1 MNHSRTSK
9 KSHHR
14 GARKILLASLVVAA
28 LACGTTAYANDTPA
42 SGTETDTLV
51 NQIVRNYDH
60 PDRDLVINW
69 DERSNTLLK
78 DGSAIR
84 NGTVNAR
91 NITIDA
97 NFGGNQWTDKGI
109 ISEGTTHVTAS
120 EDINVKAHDD
130 AVYTQSSGTITI
142 DGFKNLN
149 VTSTGSGYGL
159 VDNGNGITVNGGED
173 STVTITTSSQTKAA
187 IGNSILSRMVDA
199 FPPITNRYA
208 VGTGITINAGRKISL
223 HSDYTSIFAGIGK
236 NGTFNVNLNAPTVE
250 IKGMIETLRGGTV
263 TINPDIEG
271 VVTISA
277 GQGKGASANS
287 ILASGKGSNVSIN
300 KNHAG
305 LVQITGDVQANTGAS
320 IDLNMAGNGSF
331 LNGNLKTDVSSGS
344 SYKANDNASITA
356 RFTGTNAQM
365 TGDIQTVTDH
375 STITADFSGEN
386 GTLTGDVKAAG
397 LAPTKSYSG
406 WKRASGTTLNLN
418 MTGAHTSQKGNLVA
432 DGSNTLNANYTGTGS
447 SLKGNANNTGI
458 MNLTFD
464 NQSQMTG
471 DITNGH
477 AYYDD
482 GTFSDG
488 QLKADFNNGSRWTG
502 NLNHYTGSSTV
513 NLTNGSLWTGDLT
526 NTSGTTAVNL
536 DGSIWEGAANGDGD
550 LGTRDITL
558 TNGSLWSLSADSM
571 VNSVN
576 LDRGSVIS
584 LAGPAHTLETMS
596 LGGSGGTFL
605 MDLNYQGDDVNTYRE
620 GDSSDYIVAH
630 GGNGSTY
637 GVALSGDSNVNGMTE
652 GSKLYFATTAADS
665 SAFRLDQDVEVRNFN
680 KIYNKNLSVLKDTG
694 NLSVKK
700 DTDTTDS
707 DFKGADNWY
716 LTPDASKGHDG
727 DTINP
732 NGTVP
737 GAVAN
742 AAFAL
747 WRDDD
752 TLLKR
757 LGELRNDSGD
767 DGIWARMVNKHLERD
782 GRHSFEGNYKTIQVG
797 YDKKKDTENNGSWY
811 YGGAISHLWGDTNY
825 TDGHGSQK
833 ETDLSLYG
841 TNIRPHGHYLDL
853 IARVGRIDS
862 DYTTSYGDH
871 GKFEN
876 WGMSFGAE
884 YGRQKALGGGWS
896 IEPQAQ
902 LTYHYLWG
910 DDYTTRNGAKVSQDN
925 ADSLVGRLGF
935 LLSREFNAGTDHA
948 GRVYLKASILH
959 DFLGDTTSTIVDDI
973 HYRDD
978 DDLGDTWYI
987 AGIGTDINLGKNT
1000 RFYFDAERNFNA
1012 DVKMKYRFNAGLRF
1026 GF

>member
-9 KSHHR
+9 RTHHR
-14 GARKILLASLVVAA
+14 GARRILLASLAVAA
-28 LACGTTAYANDTPA
+28 LACGTTAYATYDPA
-42 SGTETDTLV
+42 TNTDTLT
-51 NQIVRNYDH
+51 NQMVSPTRGNTAAGDFKTYDY
-60 PDRDLVINW
+60 PDRNLVINW
-69 DERSNTLLK
+69 TNNSRG
-78 DGSAIR
+78 DGAPIR
-84 NGTVNAR
+84 DATVNAK
-91 NITIDA
+91 NITINAD
-97 NFGGNQWTDKGI
+97 FSGNQWTDKGI
-109 ISEGTTHVTAS
+109 ISDGTSHVTAGG
-120 EDINVKAHDD
+120 DINIKTHNDG
-130 AVYTQSSGTITI
+130 VYTEGTGSTTI
-142 DGFKNLN
+142 DGFKNLAIEA
-149 VTSTGSGYGL
+149 TGKDKKYYFILFAGYTGGYGL
-159 VDNGNGITVNGGED
+159 VDNANGITVTGEEN
-173 STVTITTSSQTKAA
+173 STVNISTAA
-187 IGNSILSRMVDA
+187 SIQAAVGNSVASSKL
-199 FPPITNRYA
+199 
-208 VGTGITINAGRKISL
+208 GTGITISAGQINI
-223 HSDYTSIFAGIGK
+223 TSPYKAIFAGPGK
-236 NGTFNVNLNAPTVE
+236 NGDFAVKMNANTVD
-250 IKGMIETLRGGTV
+250 IKGLVNASNGGTV
-263 TINPDIEG
+263 SINPDTEG
-271 VVTISA
+271 TVTLTA
-277 GQGKGASANS
+277 GEGGYEKVTASTNS
-287 ILASGKGSNVSIN
+287 IESSGKGSKVSIN
-300 KNHAG
+300 ENKG
-305 LVQITGDVQANTGAS
+305 GKVKITGDVLAS
-320 IDLNMAGNGSF
+320 NKGSVSIHGTSADSSIQGNLLASEGGTIDLKLTGDNSY
-331 LNGNLKTDVSSGS
+331 LKGNLTTEASTGDTATSTINAGFSGS
-344 SYKANDNASITA
+344 NT
-356 RFTGTNAQM
+356 
-365 TGDIQTVTDH
+365 
-375 STITADFSGEN
+375 
-386 GTLTGDVKAAG
+386 TLTGDADNAG
-397 LAPTKSYSG
+397 SMG
-406 WKRASGTTLNLN
+406 
-418 MTGAHTSQKGNLVA
+418 
-432 DGSNTLNANYTGTGS
+432 
-447 SLKGNANNTGI
+447 
-458 MNLTFD
+458 LTFD
-464 NQSQMTG
+464 N
-471 DITNGH
+471 
-477 AYYDD
+477 
-482 GTFSDG
+482 
-488 QLKADFNNGSRWTG
+488 GSSWTG
-502 NLNHYTGSSTV
+502 NLNNTSGTSTV
-513 NLTNGSLWTGDLT
+513 GLSNGSRWTGDLT
-526 NTSGTTAVNL
+526 NTSGTTTVNL
-536 DGSIWEGAANGDGD
+536 DGSIWEGAATGDGY
-550 LGTRDITL
+550 ITL

-571 VNSVN
+571 ANSVN
-576 LDRGSVIS
+576 LDSNSVIS
-584 LAGPAHTLETMS
+584 LTGAARKLETQS

-605 MDLNYQGDDVNTYRE
+605 MDLNYQDDDIATYRG

-637 GVALSGDSNVNGMTE
+637 GLALSGDSNVNGMTE

-665 SAFRLDQDVEVRNFN
+665 SAFRLDQDVEVQNFN

-700 DTDTTDS
+700 ETDTTDS

-737 GAVAN
+737 GSAVN
-742 AAFAL
+742 TAFAL

-752 TLLKR
+752 TLSKR
-757 LGELRNDSGD
+757 LGELRYSQQD

-811 YGGAISHLWGDTNY
+811 YGGAISHLWGDTDY

-853 IARVGRIDS
+853 VARVGRIDS

-871 GKFEN
+871 GSFEN

-910 DDYTTRNGAKVSQDN
+910 DDYTTRNGAKVNQDN

>member
-14 GARKILLASLVVAA
+14 GARRILLASLTVAA

-42 SGTETDTLV
+42 SGTETDTLT
-51 NQIVRNYDH
+51 NRTISAHPAFPFQEGDLSAYEHADRN
-60 PDRDLVINW
+60 LVINW
-69 DERSNTLLK
+69 DAQNGRG

-84 NGTVNAR
+84 DAVVNAK
-91 NITIDA
+91 NITINAD
-97 NFGGNQWTDKGI
+97 FKGNQWDDKGI
-109 ISEGTTHVTAS
+109 ISDYGTHVTAS
-120 EDINVKAHDD
+120 GDINIKTHNDG
-130 AVYTQSSGTITI
+130 VYTEGTGSTTI
-142 DGFKNLN
+142 DGFKSL
-149 VTSTGSGYGL
+149 TIETTGNEEKVKSIFVFKIFLGYTGGYGL
-159 VDNGNGITVNGGED
+159 VDNGNGITVKGGEG
-173 STVTITTSSQTKAA
+173 STVNISTAA
-187 IGNSILSRMVDA
+187 SIQAAVGNSVANTTD
-199 FPPITNRYA
+199 
-208 VGTGITINAGRKISL
+208 GTGIEVDANQITIKSPYKA
-223 HSDYTSIFAGIGK
+223 IFAGPGK
-236 NGTFNVNLNAPTVE
+236 TGKFFVNLNAPTVTIDGLINASNGGTVSIDPDTE
-250 IKGMIETLRGGTV
+250 GTV
-263 TINPDIEG
+263 TII
-271 VVTISA
+271 A
-277 GQGKGASANS
+277 GKGGYEKVTASADS
-287 ILASGKGSNVSIN
+287 ILSSGKGSKVSIN
-300 KNHAG
+300 ENKG
-305 LVQITGDVQANTGAS
+305 GQVKITGDMEAIN
-320 IDLNMAGNGSF
+320 NGSISI
-331 LNGNLKTDVSSGS
+331 NGTKAESS
-344 SYKANDNASITA
+344 
-356 RFTGTNAQM
+356 
-365 TGDIQTVTDH
+365 IQGNVL
-375 STITADFSGEN
+375 AEN
-386 GTLTGDVKAAG
+386 GTINLKLTGDNS
-397 LAPTKSYSG
+397 T
-406 WKRASGTTLNLN
+406 
-418 MTGAHTSQKGNLVA
+418 MQGNLTTK
-432 DGSNTLNANYTGTGS
+432 DYYGS
-447 SLKGNANNTGI
+447 STNAAITAEFSGNNTK
-458 MNLTFD
+458 F
-464 NQSQMTG
+464 TG
-471 DITNGH
+471 D
-477 AYYDD
+477 
-482 GTFSDG
+482 
-488 QLKADFNNGSRWTG
+488 ADNVASMGLTFNNGSNWTG
-502 NLNHYTGSSTV
+502 NLKNTSGTSTVGLTNGSSWTGSLTNTSGDSTV
-513 NLTNGSLWTGDLT
+513 SLSNGSLWTGDLT
-526 NTSGTTAVNL
+526 NTSGTTTVNL
-536 DGSIWEGAANGDGD
+536 DGSIWDGAANGDGD

-558 TNGSLWSLSADSM
+558 TNGSLWSLSADSF
-571 VNSVN
+571 VNSLN
-576 LDRGSVIS
+576 LDSGSVIS
-584 LAGPAHTLETMS
+584 LAGNAHTLETMS

-637 GVALSGDSNVNGMTE
+637 GVALSGDSHVNGMTE
-652 GSKLYFATTAADS
+652 GSKLYFATTGADS
-665 SAFRLDQDVEVRNFN
+665 SAFKLDQNVEVQNFN

-700 DTDTTDS
+700 ETDTTDS

-737 GAVAN
+737 GSAIN
-742 AAFAL
+742 TAFAL

-752 TLLKR
+752 TLSKR
-757 LGELRNDSGD
+757 LGELRYSQQD

-797 YDKKKDTENNGSWY
+797 YDKQKDTENNGSWY

>member
-14 GARKILLASLVVAA
+14 GARRILLASLAVAA

-51 NQIVRNYDH
+51 NQIVSNYDH
-60 PDRDLVINW
+60 PDRNLVINW
-69 DERSNTLLK
+69 EISNTLPG

-97 NFGGNQWTDKGI
+97 NFNGNQWTDKGI
-109 ISEGTTHVTAS
+109 ISEGTTHVTAG
-120 EDINVKAHDD
+120 ENINVTTHDD

-173 STVTITTSSQTKAA
+173 STVTITTSSQTQSA
-187 IGNSILSRMVDA
+187 IGNSIRTRMVDVL
-199 FPPITNRYA
+199 PPFTNRYA

-223 HSDYTSIFAGIGK
+223 NSDYTSIFAGIGK

-271 VVTISA
+271 TVIISA

-287 ILASGKGSNVSIN
+287 ISASGKGSIVSVN
-300 KNHAG
+300 EKQG
-305 LVQITGDVQANTGAS
+305 GQVQITGDVRADTGAS
-320 IDLNMAGNGSF
+320 VTINGTKEKSFIEGNVLASQGGTLNLKLTGDNSS
-331 LNGNLKTDVSSGS
+331 LNGNLTTKASSDS
-344 SYKANDNASITA
+344 STNAAITA
-356 RFTGTNAQM
+356 EFSGNNTKFTG
-365 TGDIQTVTDH
+365 D
-375 STITADFSGEN
+375 ADNVASMG
-386 GTLTGDVKAAG
+386 LT
-397 LAPTKSYSG
+397 
-406 WKRASGTTLNLN
+406 
-418 MTGAHTSQKGNLVA
+418 
-432 DGSNTLNANYTGTGS
+432 
-447 SLKGNANNTGI
+447 
-458 MNLTFD
+458 
-464 NQSQMTG
+464 
-471 DITNGH
+471 
-477 AYYDD
+477 
-482 GTFSDG
+482 
-488 QLKADFNNGSRWTG
+488 FNNGSNWTG
-502 NLNHYTGSSTV
+502 NLKNTSGTSTVGLTNGSSWTGS
-513 NLTNGSLWTGDLT
+513 LTNTSGDSKVSLSNGSLWTGDLT

-536 DGSIWEGAANGDGD
+536 DGSYWEGAANGDGD
-550 LGTRDITL
+550 LGTRNITL
-558 TNGSLWSLSADSM
+558 TNGSLWSLSADSF

-576 LDRGSVIS
+576 LDSGSVIS
-584 LAGPAHTLETMS
+584 LAGNAHTLETMS

-605 MDLNYQGDDVNTYRE
+605 MDLNYQDDDVATYRG

-637 GVALSGDSNVNGMTE
+637 GLALSGDSNVNGMTE

-665 SAFRLDQDVEVRNFN
+665 SAFRLDQDVEVQNFN

-700 DTDTTDS
+700 ETDTTDS

-737 GAVAN
+737 GSAVN
-742 AAFAL
+742 TAFAL

-752 TLLKR
+752 TLSKR
-757 LGELRNDSGD
+757 LGELRYSQQD

-782 GRHSFEGNYKTIQVG
+782 GRHGFEGNYKTIQVG
-797 YDKKKDTENNGSWY
+797 YDKRKDTENNGSWY

-910 DDYTTRNGAKVSQDN
+910 DDYTTRNGAKVNQDN

>member
-14 GARKILLASLVVAA
+14 GARRILLASLAVAA

-60 PDRDLVINW
+60 PDRDLIINW
-69 DERSNTLLK
+69 DDRSNTLLK

-130 AVYTQSSGTITI
+130 AVYTQSNGSIVI
-142 DGFKNLN
+142 DGFKNLIIKA
-149 VTSTGSGYGL
+149 TGNNWVSIGGYGV
-159 VDNGNGITVNGGED
+159 VDNGDGIKIQGAEGSTVNI
-173 STVTITTSSQTKAA
+173 STVAGYQSA
-187 IGNSILSRMVDA
+187 IGNSVENPKLGKGV
-199 FPPITNRYA
+199 
-208 VGTGITINAGRKISL
+208 TINANEITLDAPRL
-223 HSDYTSIFAGIGK
+223 AIFAGPGK
-236 NGTFNVNLNAPTVE
+236 SRDFAVNLNASTVN
-250 IKGMIETLRGGTV
+250 IKGAIDAAGG
-263 TINPDIEG
+263 
-271 VVTISA
+271 
-277 GQGKGASANS
+277 
-287 ILASGKGSNVSIN
+287 NVSIN
-300 KNHAG
+300 SDTNGSVTIEKGTWKGSFLAPAVPYSILATGDTGHVTVNKNQGG
-305 LVQITGDVQANTGAS
+305 LVQITGDVQANTGAF
-320 IDLNMAGNGSF
+320 IDLNLAGNKSF
-331 LNGNLKTDVSSGS
+331 LEGNLKTDVSRGV
-344 SYKANDNASITA
+344 SYKDNDNASITA
-356 RFTGTNAQM
+356 RFSGTNAQM

-418 MTGAHTSQKGNLVA
+418 MTGANTSQTGNLVA
-432 DGSNTLNANYTGTGS
+432 DGNNTLNANYTGTGS
-447 SLKGNANNTGI
+447 KLTGDANNTGI

-477 AYYDD
+477 ASYDD
-482 GTFSDG
+482 GTSFDG
-488 QLKADFNNGSRWTG
+488 QLTATFDNGSSWTG
-502 NLNHYTGSSTV
+502 SLTNTSGDSTV
-513 NLTNGSLWTGDLT
+513 SLSNGSLWTGDLT

-536 DGSIWEGAANGDGD
+536 DGSYWEGAANGDGD
-550 LGTRDITL
+550 LGTRYITL
-558 TNGSLWSLSADSM
+558 TNGSLWSLSADSF

-576 LDRGSVIS
+576 LDSGSVIS
-584 LAGPAHTLETMS
+584 LAGNAHTLETMS

-637 GVALSGDSNVNGMTE
+637 GVALSGDSHVNGMTE

-737 GAVAN
+737 GSAVN
-742 AAFAL
+742 TAFAL

-752 TLLKR
+752 TLSKR
-757 LGELRNDSGD
+757 LGELRYSQQD

-884 YGRQKALGGGWS
+884 YGCQKALGGGWS

>member
-14 GARKILLASLVVAA
+14 GARRILLASLAVAA

-60 PDRDLVINW
+60 PDRDLIINW
-69 DERSNTLLK
+69 DDRSNTLLK

-130 AVYTQSSGTITI
+130 AVYTQSGGTITI

-173 STVTITTSSQTKAA
+173 STVTITTSSQTQSA
-187 IGNSILSRMVDA
+187 IGNSIRSRMVDVL
-199 FPPITNRYA
+199 PPFTNRYA

-223 HSDYTSIFAGIGK
+223 NSDYTSIFAGIGK
-236 NGTFNVNLNAPTVE
+236 NGTFNVNLSAPTVE

-271 VVTISA
+271 TVIISA

-287 ILASGKGSNVSIN
+287 ISASGKGSIVSVN
-300 KNHAG
+300 EKQG
-305 LVQITGDVQANTGAS
+305 GQVQITGDVRADTGAS
-320 IDLNMAGNGSF
+320 VTINGTKEKSFIEGNVLASQGGTLNLKLTGDNSS
-331 LNGNLKTDVSSGS
+331 LNGNLTTKASSGS
-344 SYKANDNASITA
+344 STNAAITA
-356 RFTGTNAQM
+356 EFSGNSTKFTG
-365 TGDIQTVTDH
+365 D
-375 STITADFSGEN
+375 ADNVASMG
-386 GTLTGDVKAAG
+386 LT
-397 LAPTKSYSG
+397 
-406 WKRASGTTLNLN
+406 
-418 MTGAHTSQKGNLVA
+418 
-432 DGSNTLNANYTGTGS
+432 
-447 SLKGNANNTGI
+447 
-458 MNLTFD
+458 
-464 NQSQMTG
+464 
-471 DITNGH
+471 
-477 AYYDD
+477 
-482 GTFSDG
+482 
-488 QLKADFNNGSRWTG
+488 FNNGSNWTG
-502 NLNHYTGSSTV
+502 NLKNTSGTSTMGLTNGSSWTGSLTNTSGDSTV
-513 NLTNGSLWTGDLT
+513 SLSNGSLWTGDLT

-550 LGTRDITL
+550 LGTRHITL
-558 TNGSLWSLSADSM
+558 TNGSLWSLSADSF

-584 LAGPAHTLETMS
+584 LAGNAHTLKTMS

-637 GVALSGDSNVNGMTE
+637 GVALSGDSHVNGMTE
-652 GSKLYFATTAADS
+652 GSKLYFATTGADS
-665 SAFRLDQDVEVRNFN
+665 SAFKLDQNVEVRNFN

-700 DTDTTDS
+700 DTDTKDS

-737 GAVAN
+737 GSAVN
-742 AAFAL
+742 TAFAL

-752 TLLKR
+752 TLSKR
-757 LGELRNDSGD
+757 LGELRYSQQD

-782 GRHSFEGNYKTIQVG
+782 GRHGFEGNYKTIQVG

-811 YGGAISHLWGDTNY
+811 YGGAISHLWGDTDY

>member
-14 GARKILLASLVVAA
+14 GARRILLASLAVAA
-28 LACGTTAYANDTPA
+28 LACGATAYANDTPA

-51 NQIVRNYDH
+51 NQIVSNYDH
-60 PDRDLVINW
+60 PDRNLVINW
-69 DERSNTLLK
+69 EISNTLPG

-97 NFGGNQWTDKGI
+97 NFNGNQWTDKGI
-109 ISEGTTHVTAS
+109 ISEGTTHVTAG
-120 EDINVKAHDD
+120 ENINVTTHDD

-149 VTSTGSGYGL
+149 VTSTGSGFGL

-173 STVTITTSSQTKAA
+173 STVTITTSSQTQSA
-187 IGNSILSRMVDA
+187 IGNSILTRMVDV
-199 FPPITNRYA
+199 FPPFTNRYA

-223 HSDYTSIFAGIGK
+223 NSDYTSIFAGIGK

-271 VVTISA
+271 TVIISA

-287 ILASGKGSNVSIN
+287 ISASGKGSIVSVN
-300 KNHAG
+300 EKQG
-305 LVQITGDVQANTGAS
+305 GQVQITGDVRADTGAS
-320 IDLNMAGNGSF
+320 VTINGTKEKSFIEGNVLASQGGTLNLKLTGDNSS
-331 LNGNLKTDVSSGS
+331 LNGNLITKASSGS
-344 SYKANDNASITA
+344 STNAAITA
-356 RFTGTNAQM
+356 EFSGNSTKFTG
-365 TGDIQTVTDH
+365 D
-375 STITADFSGEN
+375 ADNVASMG
-386 GTLTGDVKAAG
+386 LT
-397 LAPTKSYSG
+397 
-406 WKRASGTTLNLN
+406 
-418 MTGAHTSQKGNLVA
+418 
-432 DGSNTLNANYTGTGS
+432 
-447 SLKGNANNTGI
+447 
-458 MNLTFD
+458 
-464 NQSQMTG
+464 
-471 DITNGH
+471 
-477 AYYDD
+477 
-482 GTFSDG
+482 
-488 QLKADFNNGSRWTG
+488 FNNGSNWTG
-502 NLNHYTGSSTV
+502 NLKNASGTSTVGLTNGSSWTGSLTNTSGNSTV
-513 NLTNGSLWTGDLT
+513 SLSNGSLWTGDLT

-558 TNGSLWSLSADSM
+558 TNGSLWSLSADSF

-584 LAGPAHTLETMS
+584 LAGNAHTLGTMS

-605 MDLNYQGDDVNTYRE
+605 MDLNYQGDDVNTYRK
-620 GDSSDYIVAH
+620 GDISDYIVAH

-652 GSKLYFATTAADS
+652 GSKLYFATTGADS
-665 SAFRLDQDVEVRNFN
+665 SAFKLDQNVEVQNFN

-700 DTDTTDS
+700 ETDTTDS

-959 DFLGDTTSTIVDDI
+959 DFLGDTTSNIVDDI

>member
-9 KSHHR
+9 RTHHR
-14 GARKILLASLVVAA
+14 GARRILLASLAVAA
-28 LACGTTAYANDTPA
+28 LACGTTAYATYDPA
-42 SGTETDTLV
+42 TNTDTLT
-51 NQIVRNYDH
+51 NQMVSPTRGNTAAGDFKTYDY
-60 PDRDLVINW
+60 PDRNLVINW
-69 DERSNTLLK
+69 TNNSRG
-78 DGSAIR
+78 DGAPIR
-84 NGTVNAR
+84 DATVNAK
-91 NITIDA
+91 NITINAD
-97 NFGGNQWTDKGI
+97 FSGNQWTDKGI
-109 ISEGTTHVTAS
+109 ISDGTSHVTAGG
-120 EDINVKAHDD
+120 DINIKTHNDG
-130 AVYTQSSGTITI
+130 VYTEGTGSTTI
-142 DGFKNLN
+142 DGFKNLAIEA
-149 VTSTGSGYGL
+149 TGKDKKYYFILFAGYTGGYGL
-159 VDNGNGITVNGGED
+159 VDNANGITVTGEEN
-173 STVTITTSSQTKAA
+173 STVNISTAA
-187 IGNSILSRMVDA
+187 SIQAAVGNSVASSKL
-199 FPPITNRYA
+199 
-208 VGTGITINAGRKISL
+208 GTGITISAGQINI
-223 HSDYTSIFAGIGK
+223 TSPYKAIFAGPGK
-236 NGTFNVNLNAPTVE
+236 NGDFAVKMNANTVD
-250 IKGMIETLRGGTV
+250 IKGLVNASNGGTV
-263 TINPDIEG
+263 SINPDTEG
-271 VVTISA
+271 TVTLTA
-277 GQGKGASANS
+277 GEGGYEKVTASTNS
-287 ILASGKGSNVSIN
+287 IESSGKGSKVSIN
-300 KNHAG
+300 ENKG
-305 LVQITGDVQANTGAS
+305 GKVKITGDVLAS
-320 IDLNMAGNGSF
+320 NKGSVSIHGTSADSSIQGNLLASEGGTIDLKLTGDNSY
-331 LNGNLKTDVSSGS
+331 LKGNLTTEASTGDTATSTINAGFSGS
-344 SYKANDNASITA
+344 NT
-356 RFTGTNAQM
+356 
-365 TGDIQTVTDH
+365 
-375 STITADFSGEN
+375 
-386 GTLTGDVKAAG
+386 TLTGDADNAG
-397 LAPTKSYSG
+397 SMG
-406 WKRASGTTLNLN
+406 
-418 MTGAHTSQKGNLVA
+418 
-432 DGSNTLNANYTGTGS
+432 
-447 SLKGNANNTGI
+447 
-458 MNLTFD
+458 LTFD
-464 NQSQMTG
+464 N
-471 DITNGH
+471 
-477 AYYDD
+477 
-482 GTFSDG
+482 
-488 QLKADFNNGSRWTG
+488 GSSWTG
-502 NLNHYTGSSTV
+502 NLNNTSGTSTV
-513 NLTNGSLWTGDLT
+513 GLSNGSRWTGDLT
-526 NTSGTTAVNL
+526 NTSGTTTVNL
-536 DGSIWEGAANGDGD
+536 DGSIWEGAATGDGY
-550 LGTRDITL
+550 ITL

-571 VNSVN
+571 ANSVN
-576 LDRGSVIS
+576 LDSNSVIS
-584 LAGPAHTLETMS
+584 LTGAARKLETQS

-605 MDLNYQGDDVNTYRE
+605 MDLNYQDDDIATYRG

-637 GVALSGDSNVNGMTE
+637 GLALSGDSNVNGMTE

-665 SAFRLDQDVEVRNFN
+665 SAFRLDQDVEVQNFN

-737 GAVAN
+737 GSAVN
-742 AAFAL
+742 TAFAL

-752 TLLKR
+752 TLSKR
-757 LGELRNDSGD
+757 LGELRYSQQD

-782 GRHSFEGNYKTIQVG
+782 GRHGFEGNYKTIQVG
-797 YDKKKDTENNGSWY
+797 YDKKRDTENNGSWY
-811 YGGAISHLWGDTNY
+811 YGGAISHLWGDTDY

-862 DYTTSYGDH
+862 DYSTSYGDH

-896 IEPQAQ
+896 IEPRAQ

-910 DDYTTRNGAKVSQDN
+910 DDYTTRNGAKVNQDN

-935 LLSREFNAGTDHA
+935 IVSREFNAGTDHA

>member
-1 MNHSRTSK
+1 MNHSSTST
-9 KSHHR
+9 KSHNR
-14 GARKILLASLVVAA
+14 VARKIILASLVVAA
-28 LACGTTAYANDTPA
+28 MAFGSTTYATYDPVTN
-42 SGTETDTLV
+42 TDTLT
-51 NQIVRNYDH
+51 NQMVSPTRGNTAVGDFTTYDY
-60 PDRDLVINW
+60 PDRNLVINW
-69 DERSNTLLK
+69 TNNSRG
-78 DGSAIR
+78 DGAPIR
-84 NGTVNAR
+84 DATVNAK
-91 NITIDA
+91 NITINAD
-97 NFGGNQWTDKGI
+97 FSGNQWTDKGI
-109 ISEGTTHVTAS
+109 ISDGTSHVTAG
-120 EDINVKAHDD
+120 EDINIKTHNDG
-130 AVYTQSSGTITI
+130 VYTEGTGSTTI
-142 DGFKNLN
+142 DGFKNL
-149 VTSTGSGYGL
+149 TIEATGKDKKYYFGILFAGYTGGYGL
-159 VDNGNGITVNGGED
+159 VDNANGITVKGAEG
-173 STVTITTSSQTKAA
+173 STVNISTAA
-187 IGNSILSRMVDA
+187 SIQAAVGNSVANSQL
-199 FPPITNRYA
+199 
-208 VGTGITINAGRKISL
+208 GTGITISAGQINIKSPYNA
-223 HSDYTSIFAGIGK
+223 IFAGPGK
-236 NGTFNVNLNAPTVE
+236 NGDFAVNLNANTVD
-250 IKGMIETLRGGTV
+250 IEGLVNASNGGTV
-263 TINPDIEG
+263 SINPDTEG
-271 VVTISA
+271 TVTLTA
-277 GQGKGASANS
+277 GKGGYEKVTASTDS
-287 ILASGKGSNVSIN
+287 IKSSGKGSKVSIN
-300 KNHAG
+300 ENKG
-305 LVQITGDVQANTGAS
+305 GQVKITGDVEAIN
-320 IDLNMAGNGSF
+320 NGSISI
-331 LNGNLKTDVSSGS
+331 NGTKAESSIQGDVLAQNGTINLK
-344 SYKANDNASITA
+344 
-356 RFTGTNAQM
+356 
-365 TGDIQTVTDH
+365 
-375 STITADFSGEN
+375 
-386 GTLTGDVKAAG
+386 LTGDNS
-397 LAPTKSYSG
+397 T
-406 WKRASGTTLNLN
+406 
-418 MTGAHTSQKGNLVA
+418 MQGNLTTK
-432 DGSNTLNANYTGTGS
+432 DYYGSLN
-447 SLKGNANNTGI
+447 NAAITAEFSGNNTS
-458 MNLTFD
+458 F
-464 NQSQMTG
+464 TG
-471 DITNGH
+471 D
-477 AYYDD
+477 
-482 GTFSDG
+482 
-488 QLKADFNNGSRWTG
+488 ADNVGSMGLSFNNGSSWTG
-502 NLNHYTGSSTV
+502 SLTNTSGDSTV
-513 NLTNGSLWTGDLT
+513 SLSNGSLWIGDLT

-536 DGSIWEGAANGDGD
+536 DGSIWDGAANGDGD

-558 TNGSLWSLSADSM
+558 TNGSLWSLTKDSM
-571 VNSVN
+571 ANSVN
-576 LDRGSVIS
+576 LDTGSVIS
-584 LAGPAHTLETMS
+584 LAGNAHKLETMS

-605 MDLNYQGDDVNTYRE
+605 MDLNYQGDDVTTYRE

-637 GVALSGDSNVNGMTE
+637 GVALSGDSHVNGMTE
-652 GSKLYFATTAADS
+652 GSKLYFASTAAGS
-665 SAFRLDQDVEVRNFN
+665 SAFQLNQSVEVQNFN
-680 KIYNKNLSVLKDTG
+680 KIYNKNFSVMSDTG

-700 DTDTTDS
+700 ETDTTDS

-737 GAVAN
+737 GSAAN
-742 AAFAL
+742 TAFAL

-757 LGELRNDSGD
+757 LGELRYSQQD

-782 GRHSFEGNYKTIQVG
+782 GRHGFEGNYKTMEVG

-833 ETDLSLYG
+833 ETTLSLYG

-862 DYTTSYGDH
+862 NYTTSYGDH
-871 GKFEN
+871 GAFEN

-910 DDYTTRNGAKVSQDN
+910 DDYTTRNGAKVNQDN

-935 LLSREFNAGTDHA
+935 LLSREFNTGTDHA

>member
-1 MNHSRTSK
+1 MLTTIRGNCNESQQDIEKITSQ
-9 KSHHR
+9 
-14 GARKILLASLVVAA
+14 GARRILLASLAVAA
-28 LACGTTAYANDTPA
+28 LTCGTTAYATYDPA
-42 SGTETDTLV
+42 TNTDTLINRMV
-51 NQIVRNYDH
+51 SPTRGNMEGDFKTYDY
-60 PDRDLVINW
+60 PDRNLVINW
-69 DERSNTLLK
+69 TNTSRG
-78 DGSAIR
+78 DGAPIR
-84 NGTVNAR
+84 AATVNAK
-91 NITIDA
+91 NITITADFYDRYGIM
-97 NFGGNQWTDKGI
+97 NKGI
-109 ISEGTTHVTAS
+109 NSSEGNSHVTAS
-120 EDINVKAHDD
+120 GDIKITTRNDS
-130 AVYTQSSGTITI
+130 VYTESNGSTII
-142 DGFKNLN
+142 DGFKNL
-149 VTSTGSGYGL
+149 TIRATGNDWLGNGGYGV
-159 VDNGNGITVNGGED
+159 VDNGGGITIQGGND
-173 STVTITTSSQTKAA
+173 STVDISTKASVQA
-187 IGNSILSRMVDA
+187 AVGNSV
-199 FPPITNRYA
+199 RYNN
-208 VGTGITINAGRKISL
+208 VGTG
-223 HSDYTSIFAGIGK
+223 
-236 NGTFNVNLNAPTVE
+236 
-250 IKGMIETLRGGTV
+250 
-263 TINPDIEG
+263 
-271 VVTISA
+271 VTISA
-277 GQGKGASANS
+277 NEIKLDAPKLAVYAEPGKNGDFTVKLNASTVNIKNGDIDAE
-287 ILASGKGSNVSIN
+287 GGRVSIN
-300 KNHAG
+300 PAQNGKVLINGNVLASNG
-305 LVQITGDVQANTGAS
+305 GS
-320 IDLNMAGNGSF
+320 IDLNLGGDGSSVTGNI
-331 LNGNLKTDVSSGS
+331 KTDFYSSWFPT
-344 SYKANDNASITA
+344 YTADDNASITA

-375 STITADFSGEN
+375 STITAEFSGEN
-386 GTLTGDVKAAG
+386 GTLTGDVKATG
-397 LAPTKSYSG
+397 VAPTNNYG
-406 WKRASGTTLNLN
+406 TWNRASGTTLNLN
-418 MTGAHTSQKGNLVA
+418 MTGTQTAQKGNLVA

-447 SLKGNANNTGI
+447 SLTGNANNTGI

-477 AYYDD
+477 ASYDD
-482 GTFSDG
+482 GTSFDG
-488 QLKADFNNGSRWTG
+488 QLTANFDNGSSWTG
-502 NLNHYTGSSTV
+502 SLTNTSGDSTV
-513 NLTNGSLWTGDLT
+513 SLSNGSLWTGDLT
-526 NTSGTTAVNL
+526 STDGTAAVNL
-536 DGSIWEGAANGDGD
+536 DSSAWDGTSTGNGY
-550 LGTRDITL
+550 ITL
-558 TNGSLWSLSADSM
+558 SGTSLWSLTA
-571 VNSVN
+571 NSTANTVSLN
-576 LDRGSVIS
+576 DGSIIS
-584 LAGPAHTLETMS
+584 LAGGAHTLETQS

-605 MDLNYQGDDVNTYRE
+605 MDLNYQDDDVATYRKGE
-620 GDSSDYIVAH
+620 SSDFIVAH
-630 GGNGSTY
+630 GGNGGTY
-637 GVALSGDSNVNGMTE
+637 GVALSGDSSVNGMTD
-652 GSKLYFATTAADS
+652 GSKLYFASTAAGS
-665 SAFRLDQDVEVRNFN
+665 STFQLNQSVEVRNFN
-680 KIYNKNLSVLKDTG
+680 KIYNKNLSVMSDTG

-700 DTDTTDS
+700 ETDTTDS
-707 DFKGADNWY
+707 DFDGYDNWY
-716 LTPDASKGHDG
+716 LTPDNTKGHDG

-752 TLLKR
+752 TLAKR
-757 LGELRNDSGD
+757 LGELRYSQQD

-782 GRHSFEGNYKTIQVG
+782 GRHGFEGNYKTIQVG
-797 YDKKKDTENNGSWY
+797 YDKKRDTENNGSWY
-811 YGGAISHLWGDTNY
+811 YGGAISHLWGDTDY

-884 YGRQKALGGGWS
+884 YGRQKSLGGGWS

-910 DDYTTRNGAKVSQDN
+910 DDYTTRNGAKVNQDN

>member
-1 MNHSRTSK
+1 MNYSRTSK

-14 GARKILLASLVVAA
+14 GARRILLASLAVAA

-51 NQIVRNYDH
+51 NQIVSNYDH
-60 PDRDLVINW
+60 PDRNLVINW
-69 DERSNTLLK
+69 EISNTLPG

-97 NFGGNQWTDKGI
+97 NFNGNQWTDKGI
-109 ISEGTTHVTAS
+109 ISEGTTHVTAG
-120 EDINVKAHDD
+120 ENINVTTHDD

-173 STVTITTSSQTKAA
+173 STVTITTSSQTQSA
-187 IGNSILSRMVDA
+187 IGNSIRTRMVDV
-199 FPPITNRYA
+199 FPPFTNRYA

-223 HSDYTSIFAGIGK
+223 NSDYTSIFAGIGK
-236 NGTFNVNLNAPTVE
+236 NGTFNVNLNTPTVE

-271 VVTISA
+271 TVIISA

-287 ILASGKGSNVSIN
+287 ISASGKGSIVSVN
-300 KNHAG
+300 EKQG
-305 LVQITGDVQANTGAS
+305 GQVQITGDVRADTGAS
-320 IDLNMAGNGSF
+320 VTINGTKEKSFIEGNVLASQGGTLNLKLTGDNSS
-331 LNGNLKTDVSSGS
+331 LNGNLTTKASSGS
-344 SYKANDNASITA
+344 STNAAITA
-356 RFTGTNAQM
+356 EFSGNNTKFTG
-365 TGDIQTVTDH
+365 D
-375 STITADFSGEN
+375 ADNVGSMG
-386 GTLTGDVKAAG
+386 LT
-397 LAPTKSYSG
+397 
-406 WKRASGTTLNLN
+406 
-418 MTGAHTSQKGNLVA
+418 
-432 DGSNTLNANYTGTGS
+432 
-447 SLKGNANNTGI
+447 
-458 MNLTFD
+458 
-464 NQSQMTG
+464 
-471 DITNGH
+471 
-477 AYYDD
+477 
-482 GTFSDG
+482 
-488 QLKADFNNGSRWTG
+488 FNNGSNWTG
-502 NLNHYTGSSTV
+502 NLKNTSGTSTMGLTNGSSWTGSLTNTSGDSTV
-513 NLTNGSLWTGDLT
+513 SLSNGSLWTGDLT

-558 TNGSLWSLSADSM
+558 TNGSLWSLSADSF

-584 LAGPAHTLETMS
+584 LAGNAHTLETMS

-652 GSKLYFATTAADS
+652 GSKLYFATTGADS
-665 SAFRLDQDVEVRNFN
+665 SAFKLDQNVEVQNFN

-700 DTDTTDS
+700 ETDTTDS

-742 AAFAL
+742 TAFAL

-797 YDKKKDTENNGSWY
+797 YDKKKDTEHNGSWY

-910 DDYTTRNGAKVSQDN
+910 DDYTTRNGAKVNQDN

-935 LLSREFNAGTDHA
+935 VLSRDFNAGTTHA
-948 GRVYLKASILH
+948 GRVYLKASLLH
-959 DFLGDTTSTIVDDI
+959 DFLGDTANTITDDI
-973 HYRDD
+973 SYRDD
-978 DDLGDTWYI
+978 DDLGDTWYV

>member
-1 MNHSRTSK
+1 MS
-9 KSHHR
+9 
-14 GARKILLASLVVAA
+14 IDP
-28 LACGTTAYANDTPA
+28 DT
-42 SGTETDTLV
+42 E
-51 NQIVRNYDH
+51 
-60 PDRDLVINW
+60 
-69 DERSNTLLK
+69 
-78 DGSAIR
+78 
-84 NGTVNAR
+84 
-91 NITIDA
+91 
-97 NFGGNQWTDKGI
+97 
-109 ISEGTTHVTAS
+109 
-120 EDINVKAHDD
+120 
-130 AVYTQSSGTITI
+130 
-142 DGFKNLN
+142 
-149 VTSTGSGYGL
+149 
-159 VDNGNGITVNGGED
+159 
-173 STVTITTSSQTKAA
+173 
-187 IGNSILSRMVDA
+187 
-199 FPPITNRYA
+199 
-208 VGTGITINAGRKISL
+208 
-223 HSDYTSIFAGIGK
+223 
-236 NGTFNVNLNAPTVE
+236 
-250 IKGMIETLRGGTV
+250 GTV
-263 TINPDIEG
+263 TII
-271 VVTISA
+271 A
-277 GQGKGASANS
+277 GKGGYEKVTASADS
-287 ILASGKGSNVSIN
+287 ILSSGKGSKVSIN
-300 KNHAG
+300 ENKG
-305 LVQITGDVQANTGAS
+305 GQVKITGDMEAIN
-320 IDLNMAGNGSF
+320 NGSISI
-331 LNGNLKTDVSSGS
+331 NGTKAESS
-344 SYKANDNASITA
+344 
-356 RFTGTNAQM
+356 
-365 TGDIQTVTDH
+365 IQGNVL
-375 STITADFSGEN
+375 AEN
-386 GTLTGDVKAAG
+386 GTINLKLTGDNS
-397 LAPTKSYSG
+397 T
-406 WKRASGTTLNLN
+406 
-418 MTGAHTSQKGNLVA
+418 MQGNLTTK
-432 DGSNTLNANYTGTGS
+432 DYYGSKTNAAITAEFS
-447 SLKGNANNTGI
+447 GNSTK
-458 MNLTFD
+458 F
-464 NQSQMTG
+464 TG
-471 DITNGH
+471 D
-477 AYYDD
+477 
-482 GTFSDG
+482 
-488 QLKADFNNGSRWTG
+488 ADNVASMGLTFNNGSNWTG
-502 NLNHYTGSSTV
+502 NLKNTSGTSTVGLTNGSSWTGSLTNTSGDSTV
-513 NLTNGSLWTGDLT
+513 SLSNGSLWTGDLT
-526 NTSGTTAVNL
+526 NTSGTTTVNL
-536 DGSIWEGAANGDGD
+536 DGSIWDGAANGDGD

-558 TNGSLWSLSADSM
+558 TNGSLWSLSADSF
-571 VNSVN
+571 VNSLN

-584 LAGPAHTLETMS
+584 LAGNAHTLETMS

-637 GVALSGDSNVNGMTE
+637 GVALSGDSHVNGMTE
-652 GSKLYFATTAADS
+652 GSKLYFATTGADS
-665 SAFRLDQDVEVRNFN
+665 SAFKLDQNVEVQNFN
-680 KIYNKNLSVLKDTG
+680 KIYNNNLSVLKDTG

-700 DTDTTDS
+700 ETDTTDS

-737 GAVAN
+737 GSAIN
-742 AAFAL
+742 TAFAL

-752 TLLKR
+752 TLSKR
-757 LGELRNDSGD
+757 LGELRYSQQD

-884 YGRQKALGGGWS
+884 YGCQKALGGGWS

-910 DDYTTRNGAKVSQDN
+910 DDYTTRNGAKVNQDN

-935 LLSREFNAGTDHA
+935 VLSRDFNAGTTHA

>member
-14 GARKILLASLVVAA
+14 GARRILLASLAVAA
-28 LACGTTAYANDTPA
+28 LACGTTAYANETPA
-42 SGTETDTLV
+42 SGTETDTLT
-51 NQIVRNYDH
+51 NRTISAHPPFPFKEGDLNAYDH
-60 PDRDLVINW
+60 PDRNLVINW
-69 DERSNTLLK
+69 DAQNGRG

-84 NGTVNAR
+84 DADVNAK
-91 NITIDA
+91 NITINAD
-97 NFGGNQWTDKGI
+97 FKGNQWDDKGI
-109 ISEGTTHVTAS
+109 ISDYGTHVTAS
-120 EDINVKAHDD
+120 GDISIKTHNDG
-130 AVYTQSSGTITI
+130 VYTEGTGSTII
-142 DGFKNLN
+142 DGFKNL
-149 VTSTGSGYGL
+149 TIEATGKDEKRKWIFFLGYTGGYGL
-159 VDNGNGITVNGGED
+159 VDNGNGITVTGGEG
-173 STVTITTSSQTKAA
+173 STVNISTAA
-187 IGNSILSRMVDA
+187 SIQAAVGNSVANTTD
-199 FPPITNRYA
+199 
-208 VGTGITINAGRKISL
+208 GTGITISAGQINITSPYNA
-223 HSDYTSIFAGIGK
+223 IFAGPGK
-236 NGTFNVNLNAPTVE
+236 NGDFAVKMNANTVD
-250 IKGMIETLRGGTV
+250 IKGLVNASNGGTV
-263 TINPDIEG
+263 SINPDTEG
-271 VVTISA
+271 TVTLTA
-277 GQGKGASANS
+277 GEGGYEKVTASANS
-287 ILASGKGSNVSIN
+287 IESSGKGSKVSIN
-300 KNHAG
+300 ENKGGKVN
-305 LVQITGDVQANTGAS
+305 ITGDVLAQNKGSVSIYGTSAESSIQGNLLAQDGT
-320 IDLNMAGNGSF
+320 IDL
-331 LNGNLKTDVSSGS
+331 K
-344 SYKANDNASITA
+344 
-356 RFTGTNAQM
+356 
-365 TGDIQTVTDH
+365 
-375 STITADFSGEN
+375 
-386 GTLTGDVKAAG
+386 LTGDNS
-397 LAPTKSYSG
+397 T
-406 WKRASGTTLNLN
+406 
-418 MTGAHTSQKGNLVA
+418 MKGNLTTKDYYGSKTNAAITAEFSGNNTALTGDA
-432 DGSNTLNANYTGTGS
+432 DNTGS
-447 SLKGNANNTGI
+447 MG
-458 MNLTFD
+458 LTFD
-464 NQSQMTG
+464 N
-471 DITNGH
+471 
-477 AYYDD
+477 
-482 GTFSDG
+482 
-488 QLKADFNNGSRWTG
+488 GSSWTG
-502 NLNHYTGSSTV
+502 NLTNTSGTSTVGLADSSSWTGSLTNTSGSSTV
-513 NLTNGSLWTGDLT
+513 SLAGGSLWTGDLT
-526 NTSGTTAVNL
+526 SNDGTAAVNL
-536 DGSIWEGAANGDGD
+536 DSSAWEGTSTGNG
-550 LGTRDITL
+550 DITL
-558 TNGSLWSLSADSM
+558 SGASLWSLTADSTA
-571 VNSVN
+571 NSVSLN
-576 LDRGSVIS
+576 DGSIIS
-584 LAGPAHTLETMS
+584 LAGNAHTLETMS

-630 GGNGSTY
+630 GGKGSTY
-637 GVALSGDSNVNGMTE
+637 GVALSGDSHVNGMTE

-737 GAVAN
+737 GSAVN
-742 AAFAL
+742 TAFAL

-752 TLLKR
+752 TLSKR
-757 LGELRNDSGD
+757 LGELRYSQQD

-782 GRHSFEGNYKTIQVG
+782 GRHGFEGNYKTIQVG

-811 YGGAISHLWGDTNY
+811 YGGAISHLWGDTDY

>member
-14 GARKILLASLVVAA
+14 GARRILLASLAVAA

-51 NQIVRNYDH
+51 NQIVSNYDH
-60 PDRDLVINW
+60 PDRNLVINW
-69 DERSNTLLK
+69 EISNTLPG

-97 NFGGNQWTDKGI
+97 NFNGNQWTDKGI
-109 ISEGTTHVTAS
+109 ISEGTTHVTAG
-120 EDINVKAHDD
+120 ENINVTTHDD

-173 STVTITTSSQTKAA
+173 STVTITTSSQTQSA
-187 IGNSILSRMVDA
+187 IGNSIRTRMVDV
-199 FPPITNRYA
+199 FPPFTNRYA

-223 HSDYTSIFAGIGK
+223 NSDYTSIFAGIGK

-271 VVTISA
+271 TVIISA

-287 ILASGKGSNVSIN
+287 ISASGKGSIVSVN
-300 KNHAG
+300 EKQG
-305 LVQITGDVQANTGAS
+305 GQVQITGDVRADTGAS
-320 IDLNMAGNGSF
+320 VTINGTKEKSFIEGNVLASQGGTLNLKLTGDNSS
-331 LNGNLKTDVSSGS
+331 LNGNLTTKASSGS
-344 SYKANDNASITA
+344 STNAAITA
-356 RFTGTNAQM
+356 EFSGNNTKFTG
-365 TGDIQTVTDH
+365 D
-375 STITADFSGEN
+375 ADNVASMG
-386 GTLTGDVKAAG
+386 LT
-397 LAPTKSYSG
+397 
-406 WKRASGTTLNLN
+406 
-418 MTGAHTSQKGNLVA
+418 
-432 DGSNTLNANYTGTGS
+432 
-447 SLKGNANNTGI
+447 
-458 MNLTFD
+458 
-464 NQSQMTG
+464 
-471 DITNGH
+471 
-477 AYYDD
+477 
-482 GTFSDG
+482 
-488 QLKADFNNGSRWTG
+488 FNNGSNWTG
-502 NLNHYTGSSTV
+502 NLKNTSGTSTV
-513 NLTNGSLWTGDLT
+513 GLTNGSSWTGSLTNTSGDSTVSLSNGSLWIGDLT

-536 DGSIWEGAANGDGD
+536 DGSYWEGAANGDGD

-558 TNGSLWSLSADSM
+558 TNGSLWSLSADSF

-584 LAGPAHTLETMS
+584 LAGNAHTLKTMS

-637 GVALSGDSNVNGMTE
+637 GVALSGDSHVNGMTE
-652 GSKLYFATTAADS
+652 GSKLYFATTGADS
-665 SAFRLDQDVEVRNFN
+665 SAFKLDQNVEVQNFN

-737 GAVAN
+737 GSAVN
-742 AAFAL
+742 TAFAL

-752 TLLKR
+752 TLSKR
-757 LGELRNDSGD
+757 LGELRYSQQD

-782 GRHSFEGNYKTIQVG
+782 GRHGFEGNYKTIQVG
-797 YDKKKDTENNGSWY
+797 YDKKRDTANNGSWY
-811 YGGAISHLWGDTNY
+811 YGAAISHLWGDTNY

-862 DYTTSYGDH
+862 DYSTSYGDH

>member
-14 GARKILLASLVVAA
+14 GARRILLASLAVAA
-28 LACGTTAYANDTPA
+28 LACGTTAYAAYDPSTN
-42 SGTETDTLV
+42 TDTLT
-51 NQIVRNYDH
+51 NRMISTTRDNTEGDMHTYDH
-60 PDRDLVINW
+60 ADRNLVINW
-69 DERSNTLLK
+69 DAQNGRG

-84 NGTVNAR
+84 DAVVNAK
-91 NITIDA
+91 NITINAD
-97 NFGGNQWTDKGI
+97 FKGNQWDDKGI
-109 ISEGTTHVTAS
+109 ISDYGTHVTAS
-120 EDINVKAHDD
+120 GDINIKTHNDG
-130 AVYTQSSGTITI
+130 VYTEGTGSTTI
-142 DGFKNLN
+142 DGFKNL
-149 VTSTGSGYGL
+149 TIEATGKDKKYYLGILFAGYTGGYGL
-159 VDNGNGITVNGGED
+159 VDNGNGITVTGAEG
-173 STVTITTSSQTKAA
+173 STVNISTAA
-187 IGNSILSRMVDA
+187 SIQAAVGNSVANTRL
-199 FPPITNRYA
+199 
-208 VGTGITINAGRKISL
+208 GTGITISAGQINIISP
-223 HSDYTSIFAGIGK
+223 YKAIFAGPGK
-236 NGTFNVNLNAPTVE
+236 NGDFTVNLNASTVD
-250 IKGMIETLRGGTV
+250 IKGLVNASNGGTV
-263 TINPDIEG
+263 SINPDTEG
-271 VVTISA
+271 TVTLTA
-277 GQGKGASANS
+277 GEGGYEKVTASANS
-287 ILASGKGSNVSIN
+287 IESSGKGSKVSIN
-300 KNHAG
+300 ENKGGKVN
-305 LVQITGDVQANTGAS
+305 ITGDVLAQNKGSVSIHGTSAESSIQGNLLAQDGT
-320 IDLNMAGNGSF
+320 IDL
-331 LNGNLKTDVSSGS
+331 K
-344 SYKANDNASITA
+344 
-356 RFTGTNAQM
+356 
-365 TGDIQTVTDH
+365 
-375 STITADFSGEN
+375 
-386 GTLTGDVKAAG
+386 LTGDNS
-397 LAPTKSYSG
+397 T
-406 WKRASGTTLNLN
+406 
-418 MTGAHTSQKGNLVA
+418 MQGNLTTK
-432 DGSNTLNANYTGTGS
+432 DYYGSKTNAAITAEFSG
-447 SLKGNANNTGI
+447 NNTK
-458 MNLTFD
+458 F
-464 NQSQMTG
+464 TG
-471 DITNGH
+471 DAVNVGSMDLT
-477 AYYDD
+477 
-482 GTFSDG
+482 
-488 QLKADFNNGSRWTG
+488 FNNGSNWTG
-502 NLNHYTGSSTV
+502 NLTNTSGSSTV
-513 NLTNGSLWTGDLT
+513 SLAGGSLWTGNLT
-526 NTSGTTAVNL
+526 GNDGTAAVNL
-536 DGSIWEGAANGDGD
+536 DSGAWEGKSTGNG
-550 LGTRDITL
+550 DITL
-558 TNGSLWSLSADSM
+558 SGASLWSLTADSEA
-571 VNSVN
+571 NSVSLN
-576 LDRGSVIS
+576 DGSVIS
-584 LAGPAHTLETMS
+584 LAGTAHTLKTMS

-630 GGNGSTY
+630 GGKGSTY
-637 GVALSGDSNVNGMTE
+637 GVALSGDSHVNGMTE

-737 GAVAN
+737 GSAVN
-742 AAFAL
+742 TAFAL

-752 TLLKR
+752 TLSKR
-757 LGELRNDSGD
+757 LGELRYSQQD

-782 GRHSFEGNYKTIQVG
+782 GRHGFEGNYKTIQVG
-797 YDKKKDTENNGSWY
+797 YDKKRDTANNGSWY
-811 YGGAISHLWGDTNY
+811 YGAAISHLWGDTNY

-862 DYTTSYGDH
+862 DYSTSYGDH

-910 DDYTTRNGAKVSQDN
+910 DDYTTRNGAKVNQDN

-935 LLSREFNAGTDHA
+935 IVSREFNAGTDHA